1 MGIQDLYNIIRK
13 HAKSQ
18 ILTYH
23 FSELSG
29 LRFAV
34 DISIFLYKYTRTTG
48 SNAWMNQFILL
59 LSTLKS
65 HGIKAV
71 CIFDG
76 PNPPP
81 EKKEEQDRRR
91 AETQKAVERMEKCIK
106 MRKNLQKNYLPFD
119 DVPSSEMIEE
129 CRKLIGVRK
138 GYPETTDYSCPQ
150 DICDSLTEVIERL
163 RKSTYTITPEDK
175 DNAAKIVK
183 MMGLAA
189 IQADGEAE
197 TLCAYL
203 AVKGL
208 VDAVLT
214 EDTDVL
220 AYGTPLMLSFKDYKL
235 HEKKLQGIYLPGL
248 LEELELDTDEF
259 RDLCILLS
267 CDYNKRVK
275 GFPPDGKKYKKPV
288 PIGEKHAYTMI
299 QEYRRFEQLLDY
311 IEDAAPLKYKR
322 CRELFTIP
330 KNVPQGLVPYNRPL
344 DYKALQ
350 KLVNDNRLTV
360 KIPYIEKCYQAPTLT
375 FHDSSSDAP
384 ENEEFADGDLDDA
397 LAEDEQDISSEDEVD
412 EEIITTKIPK
422 ISFSDSPSRS
432 DEPYCVILC
441 GDCRNDKTGKVKN
454 LDAHFKFESEEL
466 YGIYEGDGFDMLLE
480 GFNEWLHA
488 NGHKGWYIDDVVETY
503 KTISPE
509 DAIMPYVVTE

>member
-1 MGIQDLYNIIRK
+1 MGIQDLYHIIRDN
-13 HAKSQ
+13 AKSQ
-18 ILTYH
+18 ILTYN

-48 SNAWMNQFILL
+48 TNAWMNQFILL

-81 EKKEEQDRRR
+81 EKKEEQERRR
-91 AETQKAVERMEKCIK
+91 AETQKSVDRMNECIK

-119 DVPSSEMIEE
+119 DNPDSEMIAE

-138 GYPETTDYSCPQ
+138 GYPDTTDYSSPQ
-150 DICDSLTEVIERL
+150 DICDSLTEVIDRL

-175 DNAAKIVK
+175 ANALRIVQI
-183 MMGLAA
+183 MGLAA

-220 AYGTPLMLSFKDYKL
+220 AYGTPLMLAFKDYKI

-248 LEELELDTDEF
+248 LEELEMNTDEF

-275 GFPPDGKKYKKPV
+275 GFPPDGRKYKNPV
-288 PIGEKHAYTMI
+288 PIGKAHAYTMI
-299 QEYRRFEQLLDY
+299 QKYRRLEKVCKY
-311 IEDAAPLKYKR
+311 VEDETPLKFRR

-330 KNVPQGLVPYNRPL
+330 EHVPQGMVPYSRPP

-350 KLVNDNRLTV
+350 KLVSDNRLTV
-360 KIPYIEKCYQAPTLT
+360 KVPYIEKCYQPPVMT

-384 ENEEFADGDLDDA
+384 ENEDFLDGDLEDA
-397 LAEDEQDISSEDEVD
+397 LAEDEEDISSSEDE
-412 EEIITTKIPK
+412 EEEITTKTP
-422 ISFSDSPSRS
+422 FSLQ
-432 DEPYCVILC
+432 ETEGPYCVILC
-441 GDCRNDKTGKVKN
+441 GNCRNDKLKKTKN
-454 LDAHFKFESEEL
+454 IQAHFKFESEEL
-466 YGIYEGDGFDMLLE
+466 YGIHEGDGFDMLLE
-480 GFNEWLHA
+480 GFNEWLEA
-488 NGHKGWYIDDVVETY
+488 NGHKGWYINDVVETY